1 MTGKEVAKRIV
12 HHLFAWVLLLG
23 LGIAAILGGIAIIDI
38 GYRNTLIVWSPD
50 GAGLEN
56 VVIFLVAL
64 CVAFGVWL
72 IRGVSNGMWTLSTYE
87 VLLIIVY
94 ALVGLAFGMVGIGA
108 LLALLVGMLACTRV
122 LKAKN
127 RNRN

>member
-1 MTGKEVAKRIV
+1 MTGKEVAKRIG

-23 LGIAAILGGIAIIDI
+23 LGIAAILGGIAIVDI
-38 GYRNTLIVWSPD
+38 GYWNALIVWSPD

-64 CVAFGVWL
+64 CVPFGVWL
-72 IRGVSNGMWTLSTYE
+72 IRGVSNGMWTLSTYG
-87 VLLIIVY
+87 VLLTIVF

-108 LLALLVGMLACTRV
+108 LLVGMLACTRA

-127 RNRN
+127 RNGN

>member
-23 LGIAAILGGIAIIDI
+23 LGIAAILGGIAIVDI
-38 GYRNTLIVWSPD
+38 GYWNALIVWSPD

-56 VVIFLVAL
+56 VLIFLVAF

-72 IRGVSNGMWTLSTYE
+72 IRISNGKWTLSTYG
-87 VLLIIVY
+87 VLLIIVT
-94 ALVGLAFGMVGIGA
+94 ALVGLAFGVVGIGA
-108 LLALLVGMLACTRV
+108 LSVGMWAWARV
-122 LKAKN
+122 AKN
-127 RNRN
+127 RNGN